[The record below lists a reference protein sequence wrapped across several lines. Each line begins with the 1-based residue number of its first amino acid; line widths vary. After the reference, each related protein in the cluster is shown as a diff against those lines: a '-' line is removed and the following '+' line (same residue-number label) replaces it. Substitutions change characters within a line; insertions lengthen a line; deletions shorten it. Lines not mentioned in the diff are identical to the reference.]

1 MNTLSLNTQAN
12 AAQAAVKPGLQWKKV
27 VRRTAII
34 VVAAPLV
41 IVPAAVMAVVAVVTG
56 PPIAVNVNGT
66 VGTGVDAVDL
76 NGQMTV
82 ATRIIPDPDFNSPT
96 NLELI
101 IDFSSVK
108 GNGKAKGQEKF
119 ATEAQVVIHRP
130 LLALDPVEV
139 TFPYFAGNGAN
150 SAKTAKAKLMVAF
163 NAQTGISITSTVT
176 DVPPPP

>member
-1 MNTLSLNTQAN
+1 MNILSLNAKTHASKATTGN
-12 AAQAAVKPGLQWKKV
+12 GARWKTVLRRSAVIFAVSPL
-27 VRRTAII
+27 II
-34 VVAAPLV
+34 A
-41 IVPAAVMAVVAVVTG
+41 PAAVLAVVAVVTG
-56 PPIAVNVNGT
+56 PPIPVTVNGT

-119 ATEAQVVIHRP
+119 ATEAQVIIHRP

-139 TFPYFAGNGAN
+139 TFPYFAGN
-150 SAKTAKAKLMVAF
+150 SAKSAKVAKAKLMVAF

-176 DVPPPP
+176 DMPLP

>member
-1 MNTLSLNTQAN
+1 MNILSLNASAN
-12 AAQAAVKPGLQWKKV
+12 AAQAAVSSAARWKTILRRSIIILV
-27 VRRTAII
+27 VS
-34 VVAAPLV
+34 PLV
-41 IVPAAVMAVVAVVTG
+41 IVPAAVLAVVAVVAG

-101 IDFSSVK
+101 VDFSSVK

-139 TFPYFAGNGAN
+139 TFPYNAGNSAN
-150 SAKTAKAKLMVAF
+150 SAKVAKATLMVSF
-163 NAQTGISITSTVT
+163 NATTGVGITSSVT
-176 DVPPPP
+176 DMPLPP